1 MHRQIGSFDVFKLGL
16 DLLFRRIN
24 DETRA
29 LAKDELLD
37 FDESEHVA
45 MADLLGVDLVDLSLA
60 NEDDAIEGFGAHSA
74 AKDTAGGHV
83 VYPKVRL
90 LAYSLY
96 GRLRSYNNQLQR
108 TTKLTYVNCFAAYAL
123 DSLHYSSVMTC
134 QLEIVSN
141 HRDIVGDDAIRVFH
155 EEGGTIGRSLQND
168 WILPD
173 PDRYI
178 SGRHASIDFK
188 GGIYYLVDT
197 SSNGVYIN
205 GDCEPIGKGNP
216 RRLFNGD
223 VLRFGDFEITVSIDH
238 GESIVMPL
246 DEPESKVSEN
256 VASLVPE
263 ESLVTGVQ
271 LLDEDELTGDNE
283 FQSALLSGATET
295 GIADQVEDVDEQPAA
310 VPKHS
315 VPKELAESDLVA
327 TDLIDSFLDGLGI
340 NRAEL
345 HSSTDLA
352 EVMQNAGEVM
362 REFVEGTTALLTSR
376 ANMKNA
382 FRLDQTTVLPRHNN
396 PLKLSANSKDSI
408 KQLLVG
414 KEGEY
419 LGPRDAVREV
429 CRDLLFHQ
437 DSFLD
442 AMNSAFN
449 EFADKF
455 EPEELAE
462 SFDHSLSSNSL
473 FKWRNKSKYWPLY
486 CDLYPILTEKGSGR
500 FPQLYAEE
508 FVRAYER
515 QIAEFKRLGGGDEHL
530 KETVVLNESQR
541 LAAANA
547 SVTKPEEDSQDSVEE
562 PTEPEREEITLNE
575 SAALA
580 LEQLAALDESSI
592 EQVVEEDDF
601 RETVAFE
608 GVSLDDVPDEEP
620 DEEPDQAKG

>member
-1 MHRQIGSFDVFKLGL
+1 MTI
-16 DLLFRRIN
+16 
-24 DETRA
+24 
-29 LAKDELLD
+29 
-37 FDESEHVA
+37 
-45 MADLLGVDLVDLSLA
+45 
-60 NEDDAIEGFGAHSA
+60 
-74 AKDTAGGHV
+74 
-83 VYPKVRL
+83 P
-90 LAYSLY
+90 
-96 GRLRSYNNQLQR
+96 
-108 TTKLTYVNCFAAYAL
+108 TYVNCIAAYAV

-134 QLEIVSN
+134 QLEIVSE
-141 HRDIVGDDAIRVFH
+141 HRDIVGDDAVRVFR

-178 SGRHASIDFK
+178 SGRHATIDFK
-188 GGIYYLVDT
+188 GGIYYLIDT
-197 SSNGVYIN
+197 SSNGVYVN
-205 GDCEPIGKGNP
+205 GDCEPVGKGNP

-223 VLRFGDFEITVSIDH
+223 VLRFGDFEVNVTIEH

-246 DEPESKVSEN
+246 DEPESKVAEH

-263 ESLVTGVQ
+263 ESLKTGVQ
-271 LLDEDELTGDNE
+271 LLDEDELTGDDD
-283 FQSALLSGATET
+283 FQSALFGSPTDT
-295 GIADQVEDVDEQPAA
+295 GVAELAEEIVDEKIVP
-310 VPKHS
+310 PKHH

-345 HSSTDLA
+345 HTSVDLA

-362 REFVEGTTALLTSR
+362 REFVEGTTALLASR

-396 PLKLSANSKDSI
+396 PLKLSANTKDSI

-414 KEGEY
+414 REGEY

-455 EPEELAE
+455 EPEELSE
-462 SFDHSLSSNSL
+462 TFDHNLGSNAL
-473 FKWRNKSKYWPLY
+473 MKWRNKSKYWDLY
-486 CDLYPILTEKGSGR
+486 SELYPILTEKGSGR
-500 FPQLYAEE
+500 FPQMYAEE

-515 QIAEFKRLGGGDEHL
+515 QIAEYKRLGGGDMHL
-530 KETVVLNESQR
+530 KETVILDESQR
-541 LAAANA
+541 MAAAQ
-547 SVTKPEEDSQDSVEE
+547 VQPPEDPADEVDALDATGDV
-562 PTEPEREEITLNE
+562 PEVDLSAESGEIMREEIDLNE
-575 SAALA
+575 SARLA
-580 LEQLAALDESSI
+580 LQELESMDESSI

-601 RETVAFE
+601 KETVAFE
-608 GVSLDDVPDEEP
+608 GVSLDDLP